1 MIARDPPG
9 DDRTQAAYRTA
20 GGDGCVSVSANIVP
34 SLCVAL
40 QQACT
45 EGLSGDVSWYEQLL
59 APLGEVLSLGADVLA
74 VKRALSRLDI
84 MGDGTRL
91 PQTPLDPSFERRL
104 QAILEPLVLLDDKEA
119 RRLAAQPSHGAPR
132 AA

>member
-1 MIARDPPG
+1 MRP
-9 DDRTQAAYRTA
+9 
-20 GGDGCVSVSANIVP
+20 
-34 SLCVAL
+34 L
-40 QQACT
+40 QQACA
-45 EGLSGDVSWYEQLL
+45 EDLAGDVSWHEQLL
-59 APLGEVLSLGADVLA
+59 APLNEVLSSGADVLA
-74 VKRALSRLDI
+74 MKRALSRLDI

-104 QAILEPLVLLDDKEA
+104 QAILDPLVLLDDKEA